1 MGKISF
7 SLMFDSCPQFFFSFI
22 HIEEVNPKC
31 MVMFLSSSPH
41 EIIMGRHSRWE
52 EERKK
57 DVLLKNE
64 FLLLGMKN
72 FSGFTAFHYI
82 ESSKIERE
90 IERRKFEKVKRG
102 KEKLSHL
109 IWFLSLITQTRRKR
123 TSVIF
128 LINVNSTGCFNFLFP
143 SSLFHSFFIP
153 FLSPSLRSSK

>member
-7 SLMFDSCPQFFFSFI
+7 SLMFDSCPQFFSFI
-22 HIEEVNPKC
+22 HIEQVNPKC

-41 EIIMGRHSRWE
+41 EIIMGRRSRWE
-52 EERKK
+52 EERKM
-57 DVLLKNE
+57 
-64 FLLLGMKN
+64 FYWRTTSFFFWRMKN

-82 ESSKIERE
+82 ESCEIEKE
-90 IERRKFEKVKRG
+90 IERKKFEKVKRG

-143 SSLFHSFFIP
+143 SSLLISFLFHPIPLPFFT
-153 FLSPSLRSSK
+153 FS